1 MLQPF
6 PSNSAGRRPR
16 PRSFSYFAAIVA
28 FSIYTFRGFDI
39 LVISGIAVIVAQ
51 YYVFSVTFED
61 SVPFRFSELTPKQ

>member
-39 LVISGIAVIVAQ
+39 LVISGIAVIVAL
-51 YYVFSVTFED
+51 D
-61 SVPFRFSELTPKQ
+61 S